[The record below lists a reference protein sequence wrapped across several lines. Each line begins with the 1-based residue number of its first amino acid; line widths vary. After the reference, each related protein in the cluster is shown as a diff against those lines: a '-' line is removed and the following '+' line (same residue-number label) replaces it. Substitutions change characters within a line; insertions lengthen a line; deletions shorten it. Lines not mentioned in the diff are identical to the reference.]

1 LEVLEPEVLV
11 QLPTILTGT
20 TATTVASHHLERLP
34 LPVEAMVAVEE
45 GRP

>member
-11 QLPTILTGT
+11 QLPTTLMAT
-20 TATTVASHHLERLP
+20 TATKVASHHLGRLP
-34 LPVEAMVAVEE
+34 LPVEAMVAIEE